1 MSDSEKVKATIMAA
15 AEENPMVIKGQPGR
29 EAYARLEEFGDYA
42 LLFKLKFCVSD
53 AHKMNRVRGE
63 VNESILK
70 ALTEAGI
77 DIPSPMMTV
86 NLEK

>member
-1 MSDSEKVKATIMAA
+1 MSDSEKVKATIVAA
-15 AEENPMVIKGQPGR
+15 AEENPMVIKGHSRRG
-29 EAYARLEEFGDYA
+29 AYARLEEFGDYA
-42 LLFKLKFCVSD
+42 LLFKLKFWVSD
-53 AHKMNRVRGE
+53 ADKMNRVRGE

-86 NLEK
+86 SLKK

>member
-1 MSDSEKVKATIMAA
+1 MKATIVAA
-15 AEENPMVIKGQPGR
+15 AKEKPMVIKGQPRR

-42 LLFKLKFCVSD
+42 QLFKLKFWVSD
-53 AHKMNRVRGE
+53 ADKMNRVRGE

-86 NLEK
+86 SLEE